1 MNNIDI
7 ARAWKDAEYR
17 DSLSAAELSQL
28 PENPAGLVE
37 ISDADLR
44 EANGGSL
51 LCTLLNCS
59 WGCSF
64 LCTAGCTG
72 VPIVC

>member
-51 LCTLLNCS
+51 LCSALNCT
-59 WGCSF
+59 F
-64 LCTAGCTG
+64 LCTFICTRACTG
-72 VPIVC
+72 IPIVC